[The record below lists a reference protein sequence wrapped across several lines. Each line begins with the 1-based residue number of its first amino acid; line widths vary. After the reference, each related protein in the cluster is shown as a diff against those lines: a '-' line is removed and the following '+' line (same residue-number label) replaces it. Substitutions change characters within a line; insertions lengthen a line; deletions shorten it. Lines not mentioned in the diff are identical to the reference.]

1 MKTYL
6 RMLRYLRPYWKL
18 VLLNGVC
25 VIAYAVLSGV
35 SVLSV
40 SPFVRILFQNVEP
53 ASMTQAEPGVSTDP
67 VEDENLELLPSEIRG
82 WAGDLRERVESFLIL
97 DNRVDALA
105 RFCLLL
111 LLLFVLKNMAQYG
124 QTYLTSRLEQSG
136 LRDIRGDLFKHISDL
151 QLRVFITER
160 AGSFISRFTND
171 VTLLRTALVGDPTSI
186 LRNTL
191 MIIFALTILLVA
203 SWKLAL
209 VATLILPPNALLI
222 SQIGKRLKSR
232 STRAQANMA
241 HMANVVQETTAGA
254 RVVKGFG
261 MQDFERRRFNEHSDA
276 YYDNYLRAARLR
288 SFAKPISEM
297 LAVGAISAIL
307 WFGGRFVLQ
316 GDLAVDRLFL
326 FLTAM
331 IWLSEPVKALIG
343 VNNSLQEG
351 LAAADRVF
359 TMMSLPR
366 EPERSTGEQAVF
378 NNEIHYDAVS
388 FGYDDDRQVLK
399 AVDVR
404 VNPGQV
410 VALVGP
416 SGAGKST
423 FVDLL
428 ARFYDVS
435 GGHIRFDGVDI
446 RELSIDSLR
455 NLLGIVTQEVI
466 LFHDSVRANISY
478 GDPNVSLEKIMDA
491 ARSANAHSFIERM
504 PQGYDTVIGE
514 RGVML
519 SGGERQRLSIARAI
533 LRNPQVLILDEATS
547 ALDSQ
552 SEQLIQDALDHLM
565 KGRTAFVVA
574 HRLST
579 IQRADLILVFDNGHI
594 VERGTHDQLL
604 SAGGA
609 YAHLHGLQFR

>member
-6 RMLRYLRPYWKL
+6 QMLRYLRPYWKL
-18 VLLNGVC
+18 IVLNGIC
-25 VIAYAVLSGV
+25 VVAYAVLSGV

-40 SPFVRILFQNVEP
+40 SPFVRILFQDVE
-53 ASMTQAEPGVSTDP
+53 AVSVAPGTEEITSADG
-67 VEDENLELLPSEIRG
+67 NIELLPGEMRG
-82 WAGDLRERVESFLIL
+82 WAGELRARVESFLIL
-97 DNRVDALA
+97 DDRVVALA
-105 RFCLLL
+105 RFCGLL
-111 LLLFVLKNMAQYG
+111 LLLFVLKNIAQYG
-124 QTYLTSRLEQSG
+124 QTYLTSRLEQNG
-136 LRDIRGDLFKHISDL
+136 LRDIRGDLFKHIAEL
-151 QLRVFITER
+151 QLRVFIRER
-160 AGSFISRFTND
+160 AGSFISRLTND

-186 LRNTL
+186 VRNVL
-191 MIIFALTILLVA
+191 MIAFALAILLAA

-222 SQIGKRLKSR
+222 SQIGKRLKLR
-232 STRAQANMA
+232 STSAQANMA

-261 MQDFERRRFNEHSDA
+261 MQGFEMRRFKEHSDA
-276 YYDNYLRAARLR
+276 YYGNYLRAARLR
-288 SFAKPISEM
+288 AFAKPISEM
-297 LAVGAISAIL
+297 LAVSAITAIL
-307 WFGGRFVLQ
+307 WFGGRYVLQ
-316 GDLAVDRLFL
+316 GDLTVDRLFL

-351 LAAADRVF
+351 LAAGERVF
-359 TMMSLPR
+359 ALMSLPS
-366 EPERSTGEQAVF
+366 EPVRSTGGTAQF
-378 NNEIHYDAVS
+378 LHEIHYDHVS
-388 FGYDDDRQVLK
+388 FAYDQDRPVLD

-404 VNPGQV
+404 VQPGQV

-428 ARFYDVS
+428 ARFYEVS
-435 GGHIRFDGVDI
+435 EGQIRLDGVDI
-446 RELSIDSLR
+446 RQLSIDSLR
-455 NLLGIVTQEVI
+455 SLLGIVTQEVI
-466 LFHDSVRANISY
+466 LFHDTVRANIAY
-478 GDPNVSLEKIMDA
+478 GDPDVSMERIIEA

-504 PQGYDTVIGE
+504 PHGYDSIIGE

-533 LRNPQVLILDEATS
+533 LRNPQILILDEATS

-552 SEQLIQDALDHLM
+552 SEQLIQDALDRLM
-565 KGRTAFVVA
+565 RARTAFVVA

-579 IQRADLILVFDNGHI
+579 IQRADLILVFESGRI
-594 VERGTHDQLL
+594 VERGTHAQLL
-604 SAGGA
+604 AAGGA